1 MLLCQ
6 HYNVTGIVRGGVDDR
21 VRARFAGVHDIARD
35 DDPPPLSEVA
45 PRSTYSPLDSI
56 VSVPLPLMLTTGD
69 VVSTTLTMRFL
80 VTVLPVASIAVYVY
94 RPIRTKARVL

>member
-1 MLLCQ
+1 MLCQ

-35 DDPPPLSEVA
+35 DDPLSEVA

-69 VVSTTLTMRFL
+69 VVSTTLTMCFL